1 MIKIR
6 ILLALG
12 LIGLAGCGTIPPGQS
27 YPYQGPLTTNGVP
40 VVEPSFGSEWG
51 VPAIECEWCG
61 SAKDLN
67 VHHIIPQHIAPE
79 LAHDKSNMIVLC
91 RPCHFTLGH
100 RCNWSSG
107 GTTNITRMIEE
118 GKR

>member
-1 MIKIR
+1 MNWLKR
-6 ILLALG
+6 MFRVESGNA
-12 LIGLAGCGTIPPGQS
+12 TYIPPAPDECAPADIGA
-27 YPYQGPLTTNGVP
+27 GWGVP
-40 VVEPSFGSEWG
+40 V
-51 VPAIECEWCG
+51 IKCEWCG

-67 VHHIIPQHIAPE
+67 VHHIIPQHIRPD
-79 LAHDKSNMIVLC
+79 LSHDKANMIVLC
-91 RPCHFTLGH
+91 RPCHFTIGH